1 MGKNDNRYKN
11 LRIKVEDIEGIIN
24 AWGIDSTYE
33 NVEIQIP
40 EDMSVQ
46 TLNFLVNCDGKV
58 ATLAVFP
65 AKGGVCTISPNF
77 GKEKEISAL
86 IADYIVDN
94 CGKLADSN
102 PYKSGL
108 SIDISQSEFDALY
121 GLLKDYED
129 VIVEEERQ
137 EINKKFFARLRSQR
151 YGDSIVIT
159 YYNTGKLVIQGKPL
173 ELFYLVVEL
182 ISEKNDLHKFVNAET
197 KSAGLNV
204 NGDDVIS
211 DMKSSLGRAYDFLGT
226 AHKAI
231 LSSAYVFLRTEII
244 QTGSDLNMDYSGLFF
259 PAARALEGYIFKL
272 LVHNNVLHEKGE
284 NLGYYFKSENDSK
297 PLTLHSQYV
306 SQIDNDTISYEIN
319 RLYKLYHKVRHQ
331 YAHATENDATT
342 AIIPDRKKADKFFE
356 EIVENINKSYEII
369 IAAKKRE
376 E

>member
-1 MGKNDNRYKN
+1 MGKKDNKYKN

-24 AWGIDSTYE
+24 AWGIDSSYQK
-33 NVEIQIP
+33 VEIQVP
-40 EDMSVQ
+40 KDMDAQ

-77 GKEKEISAL
+77 GKEKEISVL

-94 CGKLADSN
+94 SGKVADSN

-108 SIDISQSEFDALY
+108 SIDISQSEFKALY
-121 GLLKDYED
+121 DLLKDYED
-129 VIVEEERQ
+129 VLVDEERQ
-137 EINKKFFARLRSQR
+137 EKDKQLFARLRSQR

-182 ISEKNDLHKFVNAET
+182 ISDKNDLRKFISAET

-211 DMKSSLGRAYDFLGT
+211 DMKSSLGNAYDFLGN

-244 QTGSDLNMDYSGLFF
+244 QTDSDLIMDYSVLFF

-272 LVHNNVLHEKGE
+272 LVHNNVLHEEGE
-284 NLGYYFKSENDSK
+284 NLGYYFKSPEDSK

-306 SQIDNDTISYEIN
+306 SQIDNDTISDEIN

-342 AIIPDRKKADKFFE
+342 SIISDRKIADKFFK
-356 EIVENINKSYEII
+356 EIIENISKSYEII
-369 IAAKKRE
+369 TTAKNRE

>member
-1 MGKNDNRYKN
+1 MGKKDIKYKN

-24 AWGIDSTYE
+24 AWGIASSYQK
-33 NVEIQIP
+33 VEIQVP
-40 EDMSVQ
+40 KDMDAQ
-46 TLNFLVNCDGKV
+46 TLNFLVDCDGKV

-94 CGKLADSN
+94 SGKLADSN

-108 SIDISQSEFDALY
+108 SIDISRSEFDALY
-121 GLLKDYED
+121 SLLKDSED
-129 VIVEEERQ
+129 VLVDEERQ
-137 EINKKFFARLRSQR
+137 ENKKIFARLRSKR
-151 YGDSIVIT
+151 YGDSIVVT

-182 ISEKNDLHKFVNAET
+182 ISERSDLHNFINAET
-197 KSAGLNV
+197 KSASLSV

-211 DMKSSLGRAYDFLGT
+211 DMKTSLGNAYDFLGK

-231 LSSAYVFLRTEII
+231 LSSAYVFLRTDII
-244 QTGSDLNMDYSGLFF
+244 QTGSDLNIDYSVLFF
-259 PAARALEGYIFKL
+259 PAARVLEGYILKL
-272 LVHNNVLHEKGE
+272 LVHNNVLHENDE
-284 NLGYYFKSENDSK
+284 NLGYYFRSPEESN

-306 SQIDNDTISYEIN
+306 SQVNNDTISDEIN

-331 YAHATENDATT
+331 YAHAGESDATT
-342 AIIPDRKKADKFFE
+342 SIISDRKTADKYFK
-356 EIVENINKSYEII
+356 EIVENISKSYDII
-369 IAAKKRE
+369 ISAKKRE